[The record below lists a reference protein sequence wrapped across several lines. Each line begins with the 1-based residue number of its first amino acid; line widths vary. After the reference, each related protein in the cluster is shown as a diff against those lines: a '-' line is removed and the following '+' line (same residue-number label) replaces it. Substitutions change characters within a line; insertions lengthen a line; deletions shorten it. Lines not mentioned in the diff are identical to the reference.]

1 MSNLGSFENE
11 FFLKNF
17 YDDLCYYNNAYAMR
31 TLSTKIKRAA
41 YTDEGIKELCSIMR
55 FLISHT
61 TSEFYE
67 TLVKYAEYK
76 NIDINTTT
84 PYNLYF
90 KLIEDISVTCNKDG
104 TNPRFSNFIERTSI
118 SCLIE
123 TIKSFIKR
131 CNDNIEFIQFSY
143 RIDGQTD
150 ERFSKMSLQKML
162 ESLDPYGGFDL
173 YDEKDLKALKDKD
186 KIVVTT
192 DKLSPEYGKMVC
204 KRLRA
209 MKADVLSATNKYLG
223 PNSKFKEFKIMDIVI

>member
-1 MSNLGSFENE
+1 MKMSNLGSFENE
-11 FFLKNF
+11 FYLKNL
-17 YDDLCYYNNAYAMR
+17 YDDLCYYDNAYSIR

-41 YTDEGIKELCSIMR
+41 YTDEGIKELCSIVR

-61 TSEFYE
+61 ASEFYE

-90 KLIEDISVTCNKDG
+90 KLLEDISTTCNKDG
-104 TNPRFSNFIERTSI
+104 NNPKFSNFIERTSI

-123 TIKSFIKR
+123 TIKSFIRR
-131 CNDNIEFIQFSY
+131 CNETIEFIQFSY

-162 ESLDPYGGFDL
+162 ESLSPYG
-173 YDEKDLKALKDKD
+173 DKD
-186 KIVVTT
+186 VTN
-192 DKLSPEYGKMVC
+192 DKLSPEYGKVVC

-223 PNSKFKEFKIMDIVI
+223 ANSKFKEFKVMDIVI

>member
-11 FFLKNF
+11 FFLKNI
-17 YDDLCYYNNAYAMR
+17 YDDLCYYNNAYSMR
-31 TLSTKIKRAA
+31 VLSSKIKRAA
-41 YTDEGIKELCSIMR
+41 YSNEGIKELCSIVR

-76 NIDINTTT
+76 NVDINTTT

-123 TIKSFIKR
+123 TIKSFIRR
-131 CNDNIEFIQFSY
+131 CNETIEFIQFSY

-162 ESLDPYGGFDL
+162 ESLDSYGSFDL
-173 YDEKDLKALKDKD
+173 DEVKEKD
-186 KIVVTT
+186 KIVTT
-192 DKLSPEYGKMVC
+192 DKLSPEYGKVVC